1 MAPTTDREA
10 LVDAFLSSLRALLLA
25 GTAEGCAP
33 PVPNRDD
40 RTLRVKDVAEL
51 YRVTVKSVYD
61 WVGSGMLPALRL
73 PGRDGA
79 AGSYRFRD
87 ADLAEFDRRRECN
100 WTPPAPVVLTPA
112 GETGPARA
120 SRSNAFQRGARLGAV
135 PLPARAAAVLVAAGA
150 A

>member
-1 MAPTTDREA
+1 MSADREA
-10 LVDAFLSSLRALLLA
+10 LVDAFLGSLRALLLA

-33 PVPNRDD
+33 AAPVRNG
-40 RTLRVKDVAEL
+40 RTLKVKEVAER
-51 YRVTVKSVYD
+51 YEVAVKTVYG
-61 WVGSGMLPALRL
+61 WVDSGMLPALRL
-73 PGRDGA
+73 PGRNG

-87 ADLAEFDRRRECN
+87 ADLTEFDRRRECN

>member
-1 MAPTTDREA
+1 
-10 LVDAFLSSLRALLLA
+10 LRALLLA
-25 GTAEGCAP
+25 GMAEACAP
-33 PVPNRDD
+33 PPASDRDD

-51 YRVTVKSVYD
+51 YRVTVKSVYE
-61 WVGSGMLPALRL
+61 WVRSGILPALRL

-79 AGSYRFRD
+79 GSYRFRN

-112 GETGPARA
+112 GEPAPIATPRDAFGHGRRA
-120 SRSNAFQRGARLGAV
+120 
-135 PLPARAAAVLVAAGA
+135 ARAAAVLVAAGA